1 MSLGSFFPDALK
13 KQRILS
19 QLKPGVVI
27 KHSTVMDDGLVHD
40 KRFVVLSVSGETL
53 TCVINSE
60 LSNFINCRPFLKRCQ
75 VPVSCAGRE
84 FLDRNSYIDCSRVR
98 TYFTSEIVA
107 QLLKHPEWVYG
118 NIDSALRTEILDKL
132 SQSEAIE
139 PAVLKVCCTDLES
152 ASLP

>member
-27 KHSTVMDDGLVHD
+27 KHKTTMDDGQVHE

-60 LSNFINCRPFLKRCQ
+60 LSNFIKIRPFLLACQ
-75 VPVSCAGRE
+75 VQVACNGRE
-84 FLDRNSYIDCSRVR
+84 FLEWDSYIDCSRVR
-98 TYFTSEIVA
+98 TYSTAEVVA
-107 QLLKHPEWVYG
+107 QLLNHPEWIYG
-118 NIDSALRTEILDKL
+118 NIDGALRTDILHAL

-139 PAVLKVCCTDLES
+139 PAVLKVCCTDLTS
-152 ASLP
+152 VPLP